1 MSADAVMLKEAQ
13 SNLTPLERSEAE
25 LNRAIEGLRA
35 MPPEPLAAGTGSAA
49 HGADNVLMN
58 IPVEVQVV
66 IGAREMTVAELMA
79 LSDGETVALNRRVGE
94 PADVIVNG
102 VKIARGEITVMKDD
116 PTRFGFKISE
126 ILK

>member
-1 MSADAVMLKEAQ
+1 MNAGAAMMNASED
-13 SNLTPLERSEAE
+13 NLTPLQRSEAE
-25 LNRAIEGLRA
+25 LNRAIEELRA
-35 MPPEPLAAGTGSAA
+35 NPPALPAGGADTAACGPGSA
-49 HGADNVLMN
+49 LMN

-66 IGAREMTVAELMA
+66 IGAREMTVTELMA

-102 VKIARGEITVMKDD
+102 IKIAKGEITVMKDD

>member
-1 MSADAVMLKEAQ
+1 MSAGAAMTNAAED
-13 SNLTPLERSEAE
+13 NLTPLQRSEAE
-25 LNRAIEGLRA
+25 LNRVIEGLRA
-35 MPPEPLAAGTGSAA
+35 SPAVLPSSGAETSAYGPGSA
-49 HGADNVLMN
+49 LMN
-58 IPVEVQVV
+58 IPVEVQVI

-79 LSDGETVALNRRVGE
+79 LSDGEIVALNRRVGE

-102 VKIARGEITVMKDD
+102 VKIAKGEITVMRDD

>member
-1 MSADAVMLKEAQ
+1 MSAGAATMKEAEG
-13 SNLTPLERSEAE
+13 SLTPLERSEAE
-25 LNRAIEGLRA
+25 LNRAIEELRA
-35 MPPEPLAAGTGSAA
+35 IPPGALAGAGTAA
-49 HGADNVLMN
+49 HGAGGILMN
-58 IPVEVQVV
+58 IPVEVQVI

-102 VKIARGEITVMKDD
+102 IKIAKGEITVMKDD

>member
-1 MSADAVMLKEAQ
+1 MSADAVVLKETE

-25 LNRAIEGLRA
+25 LNRAMEGLRA
-35 MPPEPLAAGTGSAA
+35 IPSGPSAAGEGSAA
-49 HGADNVLMN
+49 HGAGTVLMN

-79 LSDGETVALNRRVGE
+79 LSDGETFALNHRVGE

-102 VKIARGEITVMKDD
+102 IKIARGEITVMKDD
-116 PTRFGFKISE
+116 PTRFGFRISE